1 MSKLNAGNLPQ
12 RYDCTCLRNWKPEPR
27 RQENGSRADWLL
39 FMLIIAMLIAGAAA
53 FVAGYVLIAAT
64 AP

>member
-1 MSKLNAGNLPQ
+1 MLKKLES
-12 RYDCTCLRNWKPEPR
+12 EPR